1 MQILKKLTLPSS
13 ANRQA
18 GFSLIE
24 IAIVLV
30 IIGLLIGGVLKG
42 QTMVKNSKI
51 KRMATD
57 TTSVQGAINSY
68 MDSFWSLPGDDAGSA
83 TRWATAAVAGD
94 GDGIIEGLFIPADL
108 TANAGDETAKAWNH
122 LYCENLIKGT
132 CLGNVAT
139 AITLPVNSL
148 GGSMGLADGRENTV
162 LGMGRKVVC
171 LRGMISEYAMVY
183 DTQFDDGVGT
193 TGQIRGSAN
202 NATGATTDA
211 ATAYALA
218 NRNIYI
224 CTEF

>member
-1 MQILKKLTLPSS
+1 MPKRD
-13 ANRQA
+13 NRQA

-57 TTSVQGAINSY
+57 TTSVQGAVNSY
-68 MDSFWSLPGDDAGSA
+68 MDSYWNLPGDDAGSA
-83 TRWATAAVAGD
+83 TRWGTAAVAGD
-94 GDGIIEGLFIPADL
+94 GDGIIEGLFEPTAANRV
-108 TANAGDETAKAWNH
+108 ANAPASETALAWNH
-122 LYCENLIKGT
+122 LYCENLVKGT
-132 CLGNVAT
+132 CVGNAAT
-139 AITLPVNSL
+139 TITFPMNSL
-148 GGSMGLADGRENTV
+148 GGLIGIADGRNSGF
-162 LGMGRKVVC
+162 LGLTQKMVC
-171 LRGMISEYAMVY
+171 LRGISTEYAMVY

-202 NATGATTDA
+202 NVATVAANDA
-211 ATAYALA
+211 QTAYALA
-218 NRNIYI
+218 NSNIYV